1 MQWNLLK
8 RGLRQLGR
16 YEVLDKVGTGS
27 TGSVYKGRNRDT
39 GEVVALKVLS
49 TEVAEDPVLRRRFEQ
64 EFLATR
70 CLDNPHV
77 VRGLEF
83 GQEGDVLFLAME
95 FVDGRSLWDLVQ
107 DRGRLPEA
115 EAIAIIT
122 QVGQALYQAHQRGL
136 IHRDVKPDNI
146 LVSDDGHAKL
156 SDFGLVK
163 DVAGDLNLTE
173 TRTALGTPN
182 FMAPEQFQDAKSAD
196 HRCDVYGLA
205 TTLYMAVTGQ
215 VPYLAK
221 GYLRMLEKKL
231 KGQLTPPRQLA
242 SDLSPQT
249 EFAILRA
256 LSVNPAER
264 PASCLEFVKAL
275 PQIEPASRANGTA
288 DLPRPATPP
297 KETRVRVGAERRA
310 TVRYALEEDGS
321 CRCVGGERR
330 YRWRA
335 RLQDISAG
343 GMGLVVPRRFEPGTT
358 LTVEVPGVQ
367 EKALRPFFV
376 VRVVRAQRL
385 ERRRWLLGCQFLRLL
400 SQTEIANLP

>member
-16 YEVLDKVGTGS
+16 YEVLGKLGTGS

-39 GEVVALKVLS
+39 GEVVALKVLA

-70 CLDNPHV
+70 SLDSPHV
-77 VRGLEF
+77 VRSLEY
-83 GQEGDVLFLAME
+83 GQEGDVLYLAME
-95 FVDGRSLWDLVQ
+95 FVDGQSLWDRVTA
-107 DRGRLPEA
+107 RGRLPEA
-115 EAIAIIT
+115 EAIAVIAQI
-122 QVGQALYQAHQRGL
+122 GLALHQAHQRGL

-146 LVSDDGHAKL
+146 LLSDDGHAKL
-156 SDFGLVK
+156 LDFGLVK

-215 VPYLAK
+215 VPFMAK

-231 KGQLTPPRQLA
+231 KGQLTPPRQIVP
-242 SDLSPQT
+242 DLSPQT
-249 EFAILRA
+249 ERAILDA
-256 LSVNPAER
+256 LNVNPAER
-264 PASCLEFVKAL
+264 PASCLEFLKAL
-275 PQIEPASRANGTA
+275 PKGGASIQTNGAARAPA
-288 DLPRPATPP
+288 PVKPP
-297 KETRVRVGAERRA
+297 TETRGRAGAERRA
-310 TVRYALEEDGS
+310 TVRYALEQDGS

-335 RLQDISAG
+335 RVQDISAG

-358 LTVEVPGVQ
+358 LTVEVPGAEQKVS
-367 EKALRPFFV
+367 RRFFV

-385 ERRRWLLGCQFLRLL
+385 ERRRWLIGCRFLRVL
-400 SQTEIANLP
+400 SQAEIAHLQ